1 MIISCVITLT
11 LRFAIVALPAIGVF
25 YFESLSGR
33 VVFAALWLSWGLLIA
48 KKEVGTST
56 VVGTMHVQ
64 LPIILIELF
73 SLRSA
78 WIAIPLYIYAGLA
91 LVTVWRHYRFQF
103 VRNELLREMTEEV
116 TTRRQS

>member
-11 LRFAIVALPAIGVF
+11 IRFVIVALPAIGVF
-25 YFESLSGR
+25 YFESLLGR
-33 VVFAALWLSWGLLIA
+33 AVFAVLWLSWGLLIA

-78 WIAIPLYIYAGLA
+78 WITIPLYIYAAFA
-91 LVTVWRHYRFQF
+91 LVTVWSHYRFQCG
-103 VRNELLREMTEEV
+103 RNELLREMPEES
-116 TTRRQS
+116 TTRRES